1 MQFSRHH
8 CTPECGYSATPC
20 RVLRGLAHVRLLGAT
35 HQQSCDHQ
43 LPVPPS
49 LFALF
54 LVLVVLIDNESTGP
68 RLARDSKH
76 GEQEQ
81 IGRVLIHKK
90 SSFQP
95 GSLLQPTALVSEAD
109 FQSRSR
115 SCDSPGR
122 ETRCGQQRTGF
133 LAMDRQLLSLSAE
146 WETYESLCGSNV
158 GYSTLEYNY
167 ERNRDDL
174 VAMHSPPS
182 TKLPVPPF
190 LSSFF
195 LVLVVLDGGSQVHR
209 DRHAIRVLRGSK
221 RR

>member
-1 MQFSRHH
+1 MRGFIYTKDIIISRQFTTSKDSGNPRGRFHQTCVCILGRMQFSRHH

-54 LVLVVLIDNESTGP
+54 LVLVVLIDNESTGL

-76 GEQEQ
+76 EEQEQ

-95 GSLLQPTALVSEAD
+95 GSLPQPTALVSEAD

-133 LAMDRQLLSLSAE
+133 PAMDRQLLSLSAE
-146 WETYESLCGSNV
+146 WEAYESLRGSNV
-158 GYSTLEYNY
+158 GY
-167 ERNRDDL
+167 
-174 VAMHSPPS
+174 
-182 TKLPVPPF
+182 
-190 LSSFF
+190 
-195 LVLVVLDGGSQVHR
+195 
-209 DRHAIRVLRGSK
+209 
-221 RR
+221 